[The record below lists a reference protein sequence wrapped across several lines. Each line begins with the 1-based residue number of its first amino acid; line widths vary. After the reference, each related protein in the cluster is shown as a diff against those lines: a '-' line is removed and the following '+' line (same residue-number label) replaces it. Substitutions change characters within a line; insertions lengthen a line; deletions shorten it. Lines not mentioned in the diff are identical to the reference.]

1 MSIPIA
7 SLDELEELIDR
18 YGLPN
23 VVQALADVCFEKA
36 AHIMESYSDK
46 PLAEAWERDG
56 ERLARLSDTFAQE

>member
-1 MSIPIA
+1 MSIPRVNI
-7 SLDELEELIDR
+7 SDLEQLIDR

-36 AHIMESYSDK
+36 AHIVESYSDK

>member
-1 MSIPIA
+1 MSIPRVNI
-7 SLDELEELIDR
+7 SDLEQLIDR

-36 AHIMESYSDK
+36 AHIVESYSDK

-56 ERLARLSDTFAQE
+56 ERLARLSDIFAQE